1 MDRIM
6 HIKATS
12 YYLFLTT
19 LVTML
24 LAGCGGGGGGG
35 GDGTSAIGS
44 GSVAVVLTDKP
55 ANLGNIDEI
64 LITITA
70 VEIFD
75 DDGGKVT
82 LYNGRPRGPFDLLK
96 LEHESRPLAF
106 GPNVPAGT
114 YCKIRLTLSDLEL
127 VFNTDEP
134 NFHPKLPGNNKLD
147 LNPQKCFQVTPDS
160 KVYLQLDMD
169 AKSIHVVQTGNKK
182 HYNFRPVVFID
193 VIQHDF
199 PAKLVRLEDGVIR
212 EINRESGTL
221 LLCEFSYGDEVRG
234 EFDDCMTV
242 IISRDTSAFDN
253 IQNDGINDVSAGE
266 AISLAELM
274 VPERVGERPVTVVGR
289 FNEYDHNENGYPVID
304 ALVVELGS
312 FLGLDGTVASGA
324 SDIRFSMNVYPNQG
338 IQAAGELPV
347 ALQPA
352 PLGGNGTKILSRSG
366 VPLSSNAIIPPRQV
380 MVDGVLIL
388 SNPDYLNASL
398 VIVDISGNTGNDEA
412 SGIIE
417 GVGAD
422 SLLLDADSFP
432 CESGVGSFNVSFGS
446 YTVVYLSTATGGEFV
461 GIGSLAQRQDVEI
474 SGSCAGTTLDART
487 IIIRE

>member
-1 MDRIM
+1 M
-6 HIKATS
+6 HIKTTS
-12 YYLFLTT
+12 HYLFMSALI
-19 LVTML
+19 TML
-24 LAGCGGGGGGG
+24 LAGCGGGGGGSE
-35 GDGTSAIGS
+35 GTSTIGS
-44 GSVAVVLTDKP
+44 GSVAVALTDKP
-55 ANLGNIDEI
+55 ANLDSIDEI
-64 LITITA
+64 LITITG
-70 VEIFD
+70 VEIFA
-75 DDGGKVT
+75 DDGDKVT

-96 LEHESRPLAF
+96 LENESRPLAF
-106 GPNVPAGT
+106 GPDVPAGT

-127 VFNTDEP
+127 VFNTGEP

-147 LNPQKCFQVTPDS
+147 LNPQKCFQVAPDS

-182 HYNFRPVVFID
+182 QYNFRPVVYID
-193 VIQHDF
+193 VIQRDF

-212 EINRESGTL
+212 EIDRESGTL
-221 LLCEFSYGDEVRG
+221 LLCEFSYGDSARG

-242 IISRDTSAFDN
+242 LISPDTSAFDN
-253 IQNDGINDVSAGE
+253 IENDGINDVSAGE

-289 FNEYDHNENGYPVID
+289 FSEYDQNENDYPVID

-312 FLGLDGTVASGA
+312 FLDLDGTVASGA
-324 SDIRFSMNVYPNQG
+324 SDIRFSMNVDPNQG
-338 IQAAGELPV
+338 IQSAGELPV

-366 VPLSSNAIIPPRQV
+366 VPLSSNAIIPPRQI

-398 VIVDISGNTGNDEA
+398 VIVDISGTTGNDEA
-412 SGIIE
+412 IGIIE
-417 GVGAD
+417 DVGVD
-422 SLLLDADSFP
+422 SLLLNTDSFP
-432 CESGVGSFNVSFGS
+432 CEFGAGSFNVSFGS
-446 YTVVYLSTATGGEFV
+446 NTVVYLSTATGGEFV
-461 GIGSLAQRQDVEI
+461 GIGSLAKRQDVDI

-487 IIIRE
+487 IIIRR